1 MEKKDFH
8 RFYND
13 LDINKGKD
21 KKFIKKEADIFY
33 KEGKRLHGKGVVDNI
48 QDFLFKYLTKF
59 LGHVVS
65 SRMDDARN
73 QRINNPQHSY

>member
-21 KKFIKKEADIFY
+21 KKFLKKEADIFY
-33 KEGKRLHGKGVVDNI
+33 GEGKRLHGKGVVDSI

-59 LGHVVS
+59 LGNVTTGA
-65 SRMDDARN
+65 MNNARAA
-73 QRINNPQHSY
+73 RAEGTRF